1 MKTIKINSVP
11 LSVKVASKPE
21 EMAKG
26 LMGVTEMEKDEGM
39 LFCYPEEEILSFW
52 MKSTPIP
59 LSIAFIDKNK
69 KITQIE
75 EMKPF
80 DETSISSDKP
90 AMWALEVNSGW
101 FDDNKIKIGDTVTN
115 ISNKLVKI
123 KIVKLPPEAKK
134 LAKQIED
141 KLVSM
146 TMMALKTKLGV
157 DPKLKNIYVDVSE
170 NKNKG
175 IKL

>member
-11 LSVKVASKPE
+11 LNVKVVSKPK

-26 LMGVTEMEKDEGM
+26 LMGVTKMPKNEGM
-39 LFCYPEEEILSFW
+39 LFCYPEEDLLNFW

-69 KITQIE
+69 KIIQIE

-90 AMWALEVNSGW
+90 AKWALEVNSGW

-123 KIVKLPPEAKK
+123 KIVKLPIEAKK

-170 NKNKG
+170 NKTKE
-175 IKL
+175 